1 MAHTNT
7 HSLSA
12 SHTSSGVRIRVNQLL
27 AATSLGITL
36 WGGVTCGIDTAHR
49 SGAVVRDSL
58 GIEIVENAA
67 GVETAPRCSLTSEP
81 LLSLGTVDGPEETRF
96 FRIRRVKR
104 LRDGSIGVVNQG
116 TNELRIF
123 DVDGSH
129 RLSIGRT
136 GEGPNE
142 YSRLWDVFQRPD
154 DSLIMWDYRQQRLS
168 VVSPTGGLGRTMR
181 FNPPFRNEPTLL
193 GLTPENG
200 VLLWQRDFLSSE
212 RGFNPVTLHLMRYDS
227 NGQLTD
233 TLGQYPYGTLG
244 IISAEMRFAAGALFE
259 PRSQVSAGRAVY
271 AASTADEA
279 EVQIH
284 DYTGRVVR
292 IIRWTAGDRT
302 VSTDDV
308 TAYFEGRLAE
318 ATDDQGRRIFRELR
332 AQQPIA
338 ERFPTVS
345 YLTFDDADRLWV
357 FGYQRPLDDAAP
369 PALIFGNDGRLVC
382 AVELLE
388 SGFVDGA
395 GLDWVLAVERDE
407 DDVEYV
413 RMYGLRAP
421 TE

>member
-7 HSLSA
+7 NALFVSQ
-12 SHTSSGVRIRVNQLL
+12 TSGAVRIRMNQLC
-27 AATSLGITL
+27 AATSLAITL
-36 WGGVTCGIDTAHR
+36 WGGVACGVDTARH
-49 SGAVVRDSL
+49 SGAVARDSL

-67 GVETAPRCSLTSEP
+67 GVETAARCSLTSEP

-96 FRIRRVKR
+96 FRIWRVKR
-104 LRDGSIGVVNQG
+104 LRDGAIGVVNQG

-142 YSRLWDVFQRPD
+142 YLRLWEVFQRPD
-154 DSLIMWDYRQQRLS
+154 DSLVMWDYRQQRLS

-181 FNPPFRNEPTLL
+181 FNPPFLNEPTLL

-200 VLLWQRDFLSSE
+200 VLLWQRDFLSRE

-227 NGQLTD
+227 TGRLVD

-244 IISAEMRFAAGALFE
+244 IISEEMRFAAGALFE
-259 PRSQVSAGRAVY
+259 PRSQLAAGRAVY
-271 AASTADEA
+271 AVSTADEA
-279 EVQIH
+279 EVEIH
-284 DYTGRVVR
+284 DYTGRIVR

-308 TAYFEGRLAE
+308 TAYFERRLAE
-318 ATDDQGRRIFRELR
+318 ATGDQSRRIVQELR
-332 AQQPIA
+332 AKQPIA

-345 YLTFDDADRLWV
+345 YLTFDDTDRLWV
-357 FGYQRPLDDAAP
+357 FGYQRPLDEAAP
-369 PALIFGNDGRLVC
+369 PVLIFGSDGRLVC
-382 AVELLE
+382 AVELPE
-388 SGFVDGA
+388 SGFVDGV
-395 GLDWVLAVERDE
+395 GLDWVLAVERDA